1 MAGVA
6 EVTVFMAL
14 SLVAGVVGVIG
25 VADATV
31 FMALLVIAGRYLA
44 AELRVEGIGSVW
56 GEAGAG
62 QVC

>member
-14 SLVAGVVGVIG
+14 SIVAGVVG

-31 FMALLVIAGRYLA
+31 FMALLVIAGRCLV

-56 GEAGAG
+56 GKAGAR

>member
-1 MAGVA
+1 M
-6 EVTVFMAL
+6 
-14 SLVAGVVGVIG
+14 G

-56 GEAGAG
+56 GKAGAR